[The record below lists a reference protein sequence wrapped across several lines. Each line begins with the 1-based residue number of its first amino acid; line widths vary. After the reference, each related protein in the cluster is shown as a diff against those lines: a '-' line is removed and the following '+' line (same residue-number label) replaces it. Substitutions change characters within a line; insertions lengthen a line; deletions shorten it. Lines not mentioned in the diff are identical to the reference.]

1 MMHLATM
8 FGLLVGP
15 CVLLTLVKKIYPKFR
30 MSNPTMF
37 RLGLTLMFLY
47 TALGHFVNTAG
58 MAQLIPDIFPNRKLF
73 IFMTGFPQLFGAF
86 AIWIDEL
93 KKLAGA
99 FLLAMLLGLLP
110 FNIFAS
116 FNHVDFGGHSAG
128 PIYLLIRVPFQIF
141 TMWWVYVAAELKW
154 FVPRTEQY

>member
-1 MMHLATM
+1 MHLLIM

-15 CVLLTLVKKIYPKFR
+15 CVLLTLVEKIYPKFK
-30 MSNPTMF
+30 MTNPTKF
-37 RLGLTLMFLY
+37 RLGLTIMFLY
-47 TALGHFVNTAG
+47 TAMGHFTNTSA
-58 MAQLIPDIFPNRKLF
+58 MARMVPDIFPNREMF
-73 IFMTGFPQLFGAF
+73 IFLSGFPQLLGAF

-93 KKLAGA
+93 RKLAGA
-99 FLLAMLLGLLP
+99 LLLAMLLGLLP

-116 FNHVDFGGHSAG
+116 INHVEFAGHSAG

-141 TMWWVYVAAELKW
+141 AMWWVYVSAELTW